1 MWFGESSAGA
11 VNPLKP
17 MLAFP
22 VADIA
27 EAFATLG
34 PELSFEHKLDGARVQ
49 IHHAGDGGVR
59 IFSRT
64 LNEITESVPDVVEI
78 VNRIGPRRAN
88 LDGGVIRVH
97 APGR

>member
-1 MWFGESSAGA
+1 
-11 VNPLKP
+11 

-49 IHHAGDGGVR
+49 FIMGAMAVCE
-59 IFSRT
+59 FSRA
-64 LNEITESVPDVVEI
+64 D
-78 VNRIGPRRAN
+78 
-88 LDGGVIRVH
+88 
-97 APGR
+97 